1 MNVQDAIKK
10 FSGFGIND
18 DKMRKFTCWGS
29 VEVVDRQREI
39 IPIEEVYK
47 IMDIWMDRGAPIMF
61 IHTNRQVGKGLSWR
75 PELKDG
81 KEGVLITGIIFN
93 HYKEDDEVWNGIKNG
108 EFEGLSIG
116 GNSYS
121 KEKDANGN
129 TVIRDLIGYEFSVVP
144 RTGNQEAT
152 FQEVNAMAKSDTTN
166 KADEPVMEE
175 TPKAPEKAPEPAA
188 DAKEPEKA
196 PEPAAET
203 KAPDPA
209 PEPEQPQTPAL
220 QEQVSKLESTVA
232 SLVEKLAQIEEKI
245 SGKPE
250 TETPIE
256 GVPTEEKSDEQ
267 PKPCDEEKSCDEQPK
282 PTTEEK
288 SDEEKPKPD
297 ESNDKEKDVQKSEL
311 ESVKKELADLKKS
324 IVAKTIETPRP
335 AEVQKR
341 DKHNEARA
349 KLQEMSRNG
358 SIDFQE
364 LRKAIQE

>member
-1 MNVQDAIKK
+1 MNTQDTIKK

-29 VEVVDRQREI
+29 VEVVDRQHEI

-75 PELKDG
+75 PDTKDG

-121 KEKDANGN
+121 KEPDGNGN
-129 TVIRDLIGYEFSVVP
+129 TIVRDLIGYEFSVVP

-152 FQEVNAMAKSDTTN
+152 WQEVNVMAKSEIN

-175 TPKAPEKAPEPAA
+175 TPKAPENAPEPAA

-196 PEPAAET
+196 PEPEAEA

-220 QEQVSKLESTVA
+220 QEQVSKLESTVGA
-232 SLVEKLAQIEEKI
+232 LVEKLAKIEEQI

-250 TETPIE
+250 METPIE
-256 GVPTEEKSDEQ
+256 GAPTEEKSDACDDEKKGDQCDAQAEGTSEEEQ
-267 PKPCDEEKSCDEQPK
+267 
-282 PTTEEK
+282 
-288 SDEEKPKPD
+288 
-297 ESNDKEKDVQKSEL
+297 NNGFQKSEL
-311 ESVKKELADLKKS
+311 EALKKENAELKKS
-324 IVAKTIETPRP
+324 MVAKTIETPRP
-335 AEVQKR
+335 SEVQKR
-341 DKHNEARA
+341 DKHNEVRE
-349 KLQEMSRNG
+349 KLQKMSRDGN
-358 SIDFQE
+358 IDFQE